1 MEFMKFYKM
10 HVMRGVKMIKKD
22 TNLSMILVGVLYFI
36 LGVVFIA
43 ATEELIKTFNY
54 ILVCIC
60 AIIGVL
66 QMINF
71 FISKKYRDNNY
82 TDLLVAVVFIWV
94 SLILYVY
101 YGFMIN
107 ILPILFSLYLFVM
120 ACDMLI
126 KYIRLKDVIHVKRK
140 KYLILFLIAILIGL
154 LLIFNPGSVIYTYL
168 KVTGVYLIL
177 VAVLYFVDFIKEI
190 RK

>member
-1 MEFMKFYKM
+1 
-10 HVMRGVKMIKKD
+10 MRKETGF
-22 TNLSMILVGVLYFI
+22 SEILVGILYFI
-36 LGVVFIA
+36 LGVVFLA

-60 AIIGVL
+60 AIIGVI
-66 QMINF
+66 QMIQF
-71 FISKKYRDNNY
+71 FVNKRYLDHNY
-82 TDLLVAVVFIWV
+82 TDLLLAVVFIWV

-120 ACDMLI
+120 ACDMLV
-126 KYIRLKDVIHVKRK
+126 KYITLKNVLNIKRG
-140 KYLILFLIAILIGL
+140 KYFILFLLAIIIGI

-168 KVTGVYLIL
+168 KITGVYLIL
-177 VAVLYFVDFIKEI
+177 VAIFCFMDLVKGIK
-190 RK
+190 R

>member
-1 MEFMKFYKM
+1 
-10 HVMRGVKMIKKD
+10 MRRESGFSGV
-22 TNLSMILVGVLYFI
+22 LVGILYFV
-36 LGVVFIA
+36 LGVVFLA

-60 AIIGVL
+60 AIIGVI
-66 QMINF
+66 QMIQF
-71 FISKKYRDNNY
+71 FVGKKYLENNY
-82 TDLLVAVVFIWV
+82 TDILMAVVFIWV

-126 KYIRLKDVIHVKRK
+126 RYIGLKAVVNVKRE
-140 KYLILFLIAILIGL
+140 KYLVLAIIAMLVGV
-154 LLIFNPGSVIYTYL
+154 LLIFNPGGVIFTYL
-168 KVTGVYLIL
+168 KITGVYLIV
-177 VAVLYFVDFIKEI
+177 VAILYFMDYFKSIK
-190 RK
+190 K

>member
-1 MEFMKFYKM
+1 M
-10 HVMRGVKMIKKD
+10 VKKE
-22 TNLSMILVGVLYFI
+22 TNLSMILVPVLYFI

-43 ATEELIKTFNY
+43 ATEELIRTFNY

-66 QMINF
+66 QMISF
-71 FISKKYRDNNY
+71 FVNRKYKDNNY

-126 KYIRLKDVIHVKRK
+126 KYIRLKDVIHVKRT
-140 KYLILFLIAILIGL
+140 KYLVLFLFAVLIGL

-168 KVTGVYLIL
+168 KVTGVYLVL
-177 VAVLYFVDFIKEI
+177 VAILYIVDFIREV